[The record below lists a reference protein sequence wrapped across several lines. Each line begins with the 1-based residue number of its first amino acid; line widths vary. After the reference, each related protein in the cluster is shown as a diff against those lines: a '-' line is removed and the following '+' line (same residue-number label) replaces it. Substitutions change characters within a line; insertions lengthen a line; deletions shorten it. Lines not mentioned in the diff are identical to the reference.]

1 MDARQPRLSDREAQ
15 PAPGYP
21 RPSARMRIAIVIP
34 CYNEEPA
41 LHHLRQRLLQAQGV
55 LAERY
60 DVEFLFVDD
69 GSSDRTWPLLGEL
82 FGGWANC
89 TLLRHEHNRGLTAA
103 VLTGLRHAEPEVI
116 CCIDADC
123 TYDPCELVRM
133 IPLLRDDIALVT
145 ASPYHPD
152 GGIRN
157 VPAWRLHLSK
167 TASLLYRCILHNK
180 LATYTSCFRVYRKSA
195 LANLKIISAGFQG
208 IAELLARLDLAG
220 GRIVE
225 HPAFLEVRAHGHS
238 KMRVLRVMAGHLN
251 LLVRLLCHRLFGPRA
266 RSSRHGSAAG
276 RPDLMPAGMAEA
288 ESQPC
293 R

>member
-15 PAPGYP
+15 PAPGHR
-21 RPSARMRIAIVIP
+21 RPSARKRIAIVIP

-41 LHHLRQRLLQAQGV
+41 LHHLRQRLLQAQAV

-60 DVEFLFVDD
+60 DVELLFVDD
-69 GSSDRTWPLLGEL
+69 GSSDRTWLLLGEL
-82 FGGWANC
+82 FGGWPNC

-133 IPLLRDDIALVT
+133 IPLLRDDVAMVT
-145 ASPYHPD
+145 ASPYHPH
-152 GGIRN
+152 GGVRN

-195 LANLKIISAGFQG
+195 MANLKIGSTGFQG

-220 GRIVE
+220 GHIVE
-225 HPAFLEVRAHGHS
+225 HPALLEVRAYGHS
-238 KMRVLRVMAGHLN
+238 KMRVLRVMLGHLR
-251 LLVRLLCHRLFGPRA
+251 LLVGLLCQRLW
-266 RSSRHGSAAG
+266 AG
-276 RPDLMPAGMAEA
+276 RPRAAGQAAVEACTSEAEA
-288 ESQPC
+288 QPC